1 MEAMKEKVSLS
12 ELVQLC
18 AVDGNL
24 YARTFFPKAA
34 RQESPEFH
42 KDMDRILENPDNRF
56 VGFEVFRGGAKTT
69 KLRLFASKRI
79 AYGISHTIIIIGKSQ
94 EHAVKSL
101 LWIKSNIEY
110 NKLWTQTF
118 GLRKGNKWSDTE
130 IEILHETDGYPI
142 RVLALGITGSVRGI
156 NVDDRRPDLIILDD
170 PCDEENTATPEA
182 RQKMSDLVFGALAK
196 SLAPASEAPEATM
209 ALAQTVLVKGD
220 LIDSVMDDPQW
231 ATVRYSCF
239 DSRGESAWP
248 ERWTTEVLEADKQA
262 HVNRNQL
269 SLWLREME
277 CVLVTTENSAFLER
291 WLEYWDVLPD
301 GGVTYM
307 GIDPTPPPK
316 DGNALRQVNE
326 KLDDA
331 VIMVIRFLAGKVYI
345 CEYYACKSPDPEEFI
360 NKIFE
365 LARIWNP
372 IMIGIETVM
381 NQRTLKW
388 LFEREMV
395 KRRQFYSVIPIEDK
409 RKKETRIIQTI
420 TRYASN
426 NALVVNKN
434 QVEFI
439 EQYEVFQAQATRQHD
454 DYLDALTIA
463 MGLINPGLEGIT
475 YEGDYV
481 DITDD
486 SYMPQIEDWRGAP

>member
-1 MEAMKEKVSLS
+1 VSAAAAEIPL
-12 ELVQLC
+12 EEVVQL
-18 AVDGNL
+18 AAIDGNF

-42 KDMDRILENPDNRF
+42 KDMDRVLENPDNRF

-69 KLRLFASKRI
+69 KVRLFASKRI
-79 AYGISHTIIIIGKSQ
+79 AYAISHTIVIIGKSQ
-94 EHAVKSL
+94 DHAVKTL
-101 LWIKSNIEY
+101 LWLKNNIEY
-110 NKLWTQTF
+110 NTLWTSTF
-118 GLRKGNKWSDTE
+118 GLKKGSKWSDSE
-130 IEILHETDGYPI
+130 IEIIHGTAGYPI
-142 RVLALGITGSVRGI
+142 RIIALGITGSVRGI

-196 SLAPASEAPEATM
+196 SLAPASEAPDATM
-209 ALAQTVLVKGD
+209 VLAQTVLVKGD
-220 LIDSVMDDPQW
+220 LIDSVMNDPQW

-248 ERWTTEVLEADKQA
+248 ERWTTEELQADKDA
-262 HVNRNQL
+262 HVQRNQL

-277 CVLVTTENSAFLER
+277 CVLVTTENSAFLET
-291 WLEYWDVLPD
+291 WLEYWDTLPL

-331 VIMVIRFLAGKVYI
+331 VIMVIRFYMGKVYI

-365 LARIWNP
+365 LAKIWNP
-372 IMIGIETVM
+372 MMIGIETVM

-388 LFEREMV
+388 LFDREML
-395 KRRQFYSVIPIEDK
+395 KRRQYYTVVPVEDK

-420 TRYASN
+420 TSNASN
-426 NALVVNKN
+426 SALVINRN
-434 QVEFI
+434 MGEFTQ
-439 EQYEVFQAQATRQHD
+439 QYSVFQAQATRQHD

-475 YEGDYV
+475 YDGDYT
-481 DITDD
+481 DISSDD
-486 SYMPQIEDWRGAP
+486 FMPELEDWRGAP